1 MIAGSRQWFH
11 GVVSAIASG
20 NFLKAHMA
28 IVASVLKPAITS
40 VAGMPMRVAT
50 TPQVALPA
58 AKPP

>member
-1 MIAGSRQWFH
+1 
-11 GVVSAIASG
+11 VVSAIASG